1 MLSTMRSALRPVSAL
16 KTLSNVSVRSVSA
29 AAEKKERKPVETSSF
44 AMNIFRGKAQL
55 ENVFPYPLN
64 LNEDQ
69 KETLNMIVEPTEK
82 FLSEVNNLLKND
94 AEASQSPEI
103 LRQFGEL
110 GAFGALV
117 PAEYEGAGLNNS
129 QMARLAEIVGAH
141 DLGLGVTM
149 GAHQSIGYKG
159 ILLYG
164 DEKMKQKYLPD
175 LATGRKFAAFCLTEP
190 GSGSDASSITS
201 TLKKS
206 DDGKH
211 LILNASKIYIS
222 NGGFAEVF
230 TVFAQQPIKQAD
242 GTTKNKMTAVVVE
255 KAFGGVSAGA
265 PEKKMGIK
273 GSNTVAMNFDN
284 VKIPIENV
292 LGGEGEG
299 FKVAMNILNNGRF
312 GIPASMTG
320 TMKYV
325 IQKTIDQVTQ
335 RVQFGKKLEEYGN
348 VQEKLSQMIVKH
360 YASESIVYM
369 LAATMDAGVKDYQLE
384 AACGKIFTSEA
395 AWWCTD
401 EAIQL
406 HGGSGFIRE
415 TGLEVFLRDLR
426 IFRIFEGAND
436 VLRLFVALT
445 GIQHAGLH
453 LQQTAKEIKAGGIG
467 TLFGE
472 ITKRVT
478 GGNTGGD
485 FSAAVHKNFSTEAG
499 ALDSAI
505 KDFGSTVEKL
515 LIQHKKGI
523 IDRQF
528 ELIRV
533 ADAAIDI
540 VALACVLSRATFSA
554 QHGSPSL
561 EHEKDIVQLFT
572 KQALNRITD
581 NLKVAREGG
590 SGEVNLIT
598 KIARDV
604 CKNGSLPLN
613 HPTQL

>member
-1 MLSTMRSALRPVSAL
+1 MFASGVRQLKCNKLRPISARLVSNAS
-16 KTLSNVSVRSVSA
+16 TA
-29 AAEKKERKPVETSSF
+29 KKERKPAETSSF
-44 AMNIFRGKAQL
+44 SMNIFRGKAQL
-55 ENVFPYPLN
+55 DNVFPYPLN
-64 LNEDQ
+64 LSSDQ
-69 KETLNMIVEPTEK
+69 RETLNMIVDPTEK
-82 FLSEVNNLLKND
+82 FLTEVNDLLKND
-94 AEASQSPEI
+94 ETASQPPEV

-117 PAEYEGAGLNNS
+117 PVEYEGAGLNNS

-164 DEKMKQKYLPD
+164 DEAMKKKYLPD
-175 LATGRKFAAFCLTEP
+175 LATGRKFASFCLTEP
-190 GSGSDASSITS
+190 GSGSDANSISSTIT
-201 TLKKS
+201 KS

-211 LILNASKIYIS
+211 YILNGNKIFIS

-242 GTTKNKMTAVVVE
+242 GSTKNKVTAVVVE
-255 KAFGGVSAGA
+255 RAFGGVTNGP

-273 GSNTVAMNFDN
+273 GSNTVTMNFDN
-284 VKIPIENV
+284 VKIPIENR
-292 LGGEGEG
+292 LGEEGEG

-325 IQKTIDQVTQ
+325 IQKTVDHVTN
-335 RVQFGKKLEEYGN
+335 RVQFGRKLEEYGN
-348 VQEKLSQMIVKH
+348 VKEKLSQMIVKH

-369 LAATMDAGVKDYQLE
+369 LAATMDAGVQDYQLE
-384 AACGKIFTSEA
+384 AACGKVFTSEA

-406 HGGSGFIRE
+406 HGGYGFIRE
-415 TGLEVFLRDLR
+415 TALEVFLRDLR

-453 LQQTAKEIKAGGIG
+453 LQQTAKEIKSGGIG

-472 ITKRVT
+472 LTKRVT
-478 GGNTGGD
+478 GGSTGGD
-485 FSAAVHKNFSTEAG
+485 FLKVVDSAFTSEA
-499 ALDSAI
+499 ATLDAAI
-505 KDFGSTVEKL
+505 KDFGATIEKL
-515 LIQHKKGI
+515 LLKYKKGI
-523 IDRQF
+523 IERQF
-528 ELIRV
+528 ELTRIG
-533 ADAAIDI
+533 DAAIDI
-540 VALACVLSRATFSA
+540 FALTCVLSRATFSA
-554 QHGSPSL
+554 KHGAASF
-561 EHEKDIVQLFT
+561 EHEKDIVKLFAE
-572 KQALNRITD
+572 QAASRITA
-581 NLKVAREGG
+581 NLKVAREG
-590 SGEVNLIT
+590 SPTEVSLIE
-598 KIARDV
+598 KIATDV
-604 CKNGSLPLN
+604 CKNGGLPQR
-613 HPTQL
+613 HPIEL